1 MLSQSFSE
9 HLKSLKSTLDRS
21 EKSENRGTVD
31 LTPYDFHA
39 AVKVGGNE
47 GVRYDIG
54 RGMKG
59 VVAGMENFGWT
70 AIDSET
76 GEVIEEQQGVF
87 RTNCLD
93 W

>member
-1 MLSQSFSE
+1 MLSQAYSE
-9 HLKSLKSTLDRS
+9 HLRSTQSSLARDPEFKGTL
-21 EKSENRGTVD
+21 D

-39 AVKVGGNE
+39 AVRTGGNE
-47 GVRYDIG
+47 AVRYDIG
-54 RGMKG
+54 KGLKG
-59 VVAGMENFGWT
+59 VSRSAEEFGWT
-70 AIDSET
+70 AIDSDT